1 MTSSETKPDGIM
13 ETVKTVVYAL
23 LIAGLF
29 RTLFFQPFYIP
40 SSSMKETLLIGD
52 FMFVNKMVY
61 GYSAA
66 SCPLNLCPFSG
77 RILGSDPE
85 VGDVVV
91 FKHPSSG
98 VDYIKRLI
106 AVEGDKVQMKNGVL
120 FINGTAVKTEPAGE
134 FREPNVERGWP
145 AMLPRCVRL
154 EDNGE
159 TCVKERFTETLP
171 NGVSY
176 NTLNLGNGQGDNTPI
191 FTVPADHFFYMGD
204 NRDNSTDS
212 RFGQPSG
219 VGYAHRDLIVGRAD
233 RIIFSSSGK
242 SLFAFWTWRSD
253 RFFKAVN

>member
-23 LIAGLF
+23 LIAGVF

-77 RILGSDPE
+77 RILGSEPE
-85 VGDVVV
+85 IGDVVV
-91 FKHPSSG
+91 FKHPTSG
-98 VDYIKRLI
+98 ADYIKRLI
-106 AVEGDKVQMKNGVL
+106 GREGDKIQMKNGVL
-120 FINGTAVKTEPAGE
+120 FLNGTAVKTEAAGE
-134 FREPNVERGWP
+134 FHEPYVPRGWP
-145 AMLPRCVRL
+145 AMNPRCVRL
-154 EDNGE
+154 EDDGA
-159 TCVKERFTETLP
+159 TCVKERFSETLP
-171 NGVSY
+171 NGVTFT
-176 NTLNLGNGQGDNTPI
+176 TLNIGNSGPDNTPI
-191 FTVPADHFFYMGD
+191 FTVPADHNFFMGD
-204 NRDNSTDS
+204 NRDNSSDS
-212 RFGQPSG
+212 RVLQPNG
-219 VGYAHRDLIVGRAD
+219 VGYAHKDLLVGRAD